1 MGMSVFNRPQAG
13 ACPVCG
19 APMYYRQAPILL
31 EHDFEQYDVWASVR
45 YCEDCGIEIMVPGEA
60 KIARHSAR
68 YAVEKD
74 VRAKEA
80 AARNAAQAKP
90 RKEHSFLPKE
100 TAVTAQAKNVP
111 AKPVAEEKKEQ
122 VVPKIAQQKDQ
133 ARDREE
139 KTSVTQAPAGN
150 AKPADAKP
158 QEFQKE
164 PAGRPEVVNK
174 QQSGQEDAR
183 DQKVRGDQKKQPEQ
197 TGRKDPVRQDPV
209 RQNQPKPNQP
219 KQSQPK
225 QNPGGIPQTLK
236 NRLPIGKTR
245 PGELPITR
253 GRFGM
258 SDLNLTSSAAQNI
271 SNLLD
276 MTETR
281 EMIQENGL
289 EAASSLT
296 AQNVDEYLLAE
307 ELSVAPQTDRRDRRK
322 NRGQDGHRPERA
334 DMPKAGGQPSA
345 DVRKDQGAKEQ
356 PPIKN
361 NVDGRPAG
369 KQPTNVQNPDG
380 KMEKGA
386 GEKRQDPERTKN
398 AQTQGQNRQPER
410 KFQNGPS
417 QGTGKDPRNAGP
429 QRPQPQETSREVVSQ
444 PAQAATPQKPA
455 ETRGQNDAAVRS
467 KTPDANQAPKQNR
480 QQEERSITAESKS
493 QVTEA
498 KKPAPEPA
506 QPETPVQKP
515 EPTKRADGKPGQEP
529 QSEAEKAA
537 VTGKVEP
544 EKKNDRTGAD
554 NPATAKEQE
563 QKKTAPDPS
572 VKKQD
577 AAMETRAEKPE
588 TAGEKEKAVKV
599 PEPEKGAESF
609 NVEGTNPEDKTA
621 KTDTKKTP
629 SQEKP
634 QESENVAEDGE
645 DAEESS
651 GQETGPKPD
660 PARFRKT
667 IARHLPAWVVSR
679 IPFLADAVNIPTDT
693 PISVEKDFVKRYQA
707 PHCQE
712 IVGDLLYDTDTS
724 EMFLR
729 KESSY
734 GFDRPCIRF
743 NYRSQNG
750 HFFCCSVRYDRHD
763 KNGHIELRPM
773 DTEMEVKPMLR
784 RYPELYKRFFD
795 SDLKNA

>member
-74 VRAKEA
+74 IRAKEA

-90 RKEHSFLPKE
+90 RKEHPFLPKE
-100 TAVTAQAKNVP
+100 AAVTTQAKSAQVKQ
-111 AKPVAEEKKEQ
+111 AVGEQKEQ
-122 VVPKIAQQKDQ
+122 AITEAVRQKDQ
-133 ARDREE
+133 SQDRE
-139 KTSVTQAPAGN
+139 KKASVTQAPAGN
-150 AKPADAKP
+150 AKPTDTKP
-158 QEFQKE
+158 QGSPKG
-164 PAGRPEVVNK
+164 PAGHPESVSRH
-174 QQSGQEDAR
+174 QDPQ
-183 DQKVRGDQKKQPEQ
+183 DQKNRGDQKKQPEQ
-197 TGRKDPVRQDPV
+197 AGRKDPARQS
-209 RQNQPKPNQP
+209 QPKPNQS
-219 KQSQPK
+219 KQNQPK
-225 QNPGGIPQTLK
+225 QNTGGIPQALK
-236 NRLPIGKTR
+236 DRLPIGKTR

-281 EMIQENGL
+281 EIIQENGL
-289 EAASSLT
+289 EAASGLT

-307 ELSVAPQTDRRDRRK
+307 ELSVAPQADRRDKRK
-322 NRGQDGHRPERA
+322 NRGQDGRRPERA
-334 DMPKAGGQPSA
+334 DTPKAGGQPSA
-345 DVRKDQGAKEQ
+345 DARKDQGAKVQ

-361 NVDGRPAG
+361 NADGKPAG
-369 KQPTNVQNPDG
+369 KQSANIQNLDV
-380 KMEKGA
+380 KIEKGA
-386 GEKRQDPERTKN
+386 REKRPDPEQTKN
-398 AQTQGQNRQPER
+398 ARAQEQNGQPEQ
-410 KFQNGPS
+410 KPQNGPS

-429 QRPQPQETSREVVSQ
+429 QKPRSQETNREADSR
-444 PAQAATPQKPA
+444 PAQTAPPQKPA
-455 ETRGQNDAAVRS
+455 DTRSQNDAAARNKV
-467 KTPDANQAPKQNR
+467 PDAIQTPKQNR
-480 QQEERSITAESKS
+480 QQEERSVAAEPKP
-493 QVTEA
+493 QVTEVE
-498 KKPAPEPA
+498 KPAP
-506 QPETPVQKP
+506 KP
-515 EPTKRADGKPGQEP
+515 EPAKKADGKPGQEP
-529 QSEAEKAA
+529 QDAAEKATVQEKA
-537 VTGKVEP
+537 ES
-544 EKKNDRTGAD
+544 EKKNDRTGTD
-554 NPATAKEQE
+554 DPATAKEQE

-572 VKKQD
+572 VKEQ
-577 AAMETRAEKPE
+577 AAATEARTEKPE
-588 TAGEKEKAVKV
+588 AAGEKEKAVKV
-599 PEPEKGAESF
+599 PESEKGAESF
-609 NVEGTNPEDKTA
+609 NVEGANPEDKTA
-621 KTDTKKTP
+621 KTDTKKTS

-634 QESENVAEDGE
+634 QEPENVAEDGE

-712 IVGDLLYDTDTS
+712 IVGDLLYDTDAS

-734 GFDRPCIRF
+734 GFDRPCIHF

-763 KNGHIELRPM
+763 KNGHVELRPM

>member
-74 VRAKEA
+74 IRAKEA

-139 KTSVTQAPAGN
+139 KTSVIQAQTGN

-158 QEFQKE
+158 QGSPKE
-164 PAGRPEVVNK
+164 PTGRSEVVDK
-174 QQSGQEDAR
+174 RQLRQGDTQ
-183 DQKVRGDQKKQPEQ
+183 DQKARGDQKKQPEQ
-197 TGRKDPVRQDPV
+197 AGRKDPA
-209 RQNQPKPNQP
+209 RQNQPKPNQS
-219 KQSQPK
+219 KQNQPK
-225 QNPGGIPQTLK
+225 QNPGGIPQALK
-236 NRLPIGKTR
+236 NRLPIGKTK

-322 NRGQDGHRPERA
+322 NRGQDGHRPERT

-345 DVRKDQGAKEQ
+345 DARKDQGAKEQ

-369 KQPTNVQNPDG
+369 KQPANVKNPDG

-398 AQTQGQNRQPER
+398 AQTQEQNGQPER

-429 QRPQPQETSREVVSQ
+429 QRPQPQETNREVTSQ
-444 PAQAATPQKPA
+444 PEQTASAQNPA
-455 ETRGQNDAAVRS
+455 DTRGQNDAAVRN
-467 KTPDANQAPKQNR
+467 KNPDANQ
-480 QQEERSITAESKS
+480 
-493 QVTEA
+493 
-498 KKPAPEPA
+498 
-506 QPETPVQKP
+506 TP
-515 EPTKRADGKPGQEP
+515 
-529 QSEAEKAA
+529 
-537 VTGKVEP
+537 
-544 EKKNDRTGAD
+544 
-554 NPATAKEQE
+554 
-563 QKKTAPDPS
+563 
-572 VKKQD
+572 
-577 AAMETRAEKPE
+577 
-588 TAGEKEKAVKV
+588 
-599 PEPEKGAESF
+599 
-609 NVEGTNPEDKTA
+609 
-621 KTDTKKTP
+621 
-629 SQEKP
+629 
-634 QESENVAEDGE
+634 
-645 DAEESS
+645 
-651 GQETGPKPD
+651 
-660 PARFRKT
+660 
-667 IARHLPAWVVSR
+667 
-679 IPFLADAVNIPTDT
+679 
-693 PISVEKDFVKRYQA
+693 
-707 PHCQE
+707 
-712 IVGDLLYDTDTS
+712 
-724 EMFLR
+724 
-729 KESSY
+729 
-734 GFDRPCIRF
+734 
-743 NYRSQNG
+743 
-750 HFFCCSVRYDRHD
+750 
-763 KNGHIELRPM
+763 
-773 DTEMEVKPMLR
+773 
-784 RYPELYKRFFD
+784 
-795 SDLKNA
+795 

>member
-74 VRAKEA
+74 IRAKEA
-80 AARNAAQAKP
+80 ATRNAAQAKP

-100 TAVTAQAKNVP
+100 AAVTAQAKSTQVKQ
-111 AKPVAEEKKEQ
+111 AVGEQKEQ
-122 VVPKIAQQKDQ
+122 AIPEAVRQKDQ
-133 ARDREE
+133 SQDRE
-139 KTSVTQAPAGN
+139 KKASVTQAPAGN
-150 AKPADAKP
+150 AKPTDAKP
-158 QEFQKE
+158 QGSPKE
-164 PAGRPEVVNK
+164 PAGHPEAVNRH
-174 QQSGQEDAR
+174 QPGQRDPQ
-183 DQKVRGDQKKQPEQ
+183 DQKNRGDQKKQPEQ
-197 TGRKDPVRQDPV
+197 AGRKDPA
-209 RQNQPKPNQP
+209 RQNQPKPNQS
-219 KQSQPK
+219 KQNLPK
-225 QNPGGIPQTLK
+225 QNTGGIPQALK
-236 NRLPIGKTR
+236 DRLPIGKTR

-281 EMIQENGL
+281 EVIQENGL

-307 ELSVAPQTDRRDRRK
+307 ELSVAPQTDRRDKRK
-322 NRGQDGHRPERA
+322 NRGQDGHRPERT
-334 DMPKAGGQPSA
+334 DMPKAGRQPSA

-369 KQPTNVQNPDG
+369 KQPANVKNPDG

-398 AQTQGQNRQPER
+398 AQTQEQNRQPER

-417 QGTGKDPRNAGP
+417 QGTGKDSRNADP
-429 QRPQPQETSREVVSQ
+429 QRPQPQETNRDAASQ
-444 PAQAATPQKPA
+444 PAQTASAQNPA
-455 ETRGQNDAAVRS
+455 DTRGQNDAAVRN
-467 KTPDANQAPKQNR
+467 KTPDANQTPKQKR
-480 QQEERSITAESKS
+480 QQEERSVTAEPKPQATETGKS
-493 QVTEA
+493 A
-498 KKPAPEPA
+498 PKPEPA
-506 QPETPVQKP
+506 QPETPAPKP
-515 EPTKRADGKPGQEP
+515 EPAKRADGKLGQEP
-529 QSEAEKAA
+529 QGETEKATA
-537 VTGKVEP
+537 TGKAEP
-544 EKKNDRTGAD
+544 EKKNDRTGAGD
-554 NPATAKEQE
+554 PATAKEQE
-563 QKKTAPDPS
+563 QQKTTPASSVKEQAAVKTA
-572 VKKQD
+572 Q
-577 AAMETRAEKPE
+577 AEKPE
-588 TAGEKEKAVKV
+588 AADGKETAGKV
-599 PEPEKGAESF
+599 PEPEKVAEPLKT
-609 NVEGTNPEDKTA
+609 EEANPEE
-621 KTDTKKTP
+621 KTDAKK
-629 SQEKP
+629 SSGQEKP
-634 QESENVAEDGE
+634 QEPENATEDKE
-645 DAEESS
+645 NAEEAS

-667 IARHLPAWVVSR
+667 IAKHLPAWVVSR

>member
-74 VRAKEA
+74 IRAKEA

-90 RKEHSFLPKE
+90 RKEHPFLPKE
-100 TAVTAQAKNVP
+100 AAVTAQAKSAQVKQAVGEQKEQAIP
-111 AKPVAEEKKEQ
+111 EAVRQKDPSQDREKK
-122 VVPKIAQQKDQ
+122 A
-133 ARDREE
+133 A
-139 KTSVTQAPAGN
+139 VTQAPAGN
-150 AKPADAKP
+150 AKPTDTKP
-158 QEFQKE
+158 QGFPKG
-164 PAGRPEVVNK
+164 PAGHPESVNRR
-174 QQSGQEDAR
+174 QDPQ
-183 DQKVRGDQKKQPEQ
+183 DQKNRGDQKKQPEQ
-197 TGRKDPVRQDPV
+197 AGRKDPA
-209 RQNQPKPNQP
+209 RQNQPRPNQSKQNQP
-219 KQSQPK
+219 KQ
-225 QNPGGIPQTLK
+225 NAGGIPQALK
-236 NRLPIGKTR
+236 DRLPIGKTR

-281 EMIQENGL
+281 EIIQENGL
-289 EAASSLT
+289 EAASGLT

-307 ELSVAPQTDRRDRRK
+307 ELSVAPQTDRRDKRK
-322 NRGQDGHRPERA
+322 NRGQDGRRPERA

-345 DVRKDQGAKEQ
+345 DTRKDQGAKAQ

-361 NVDGRPAG
+361 NADGKPTE
-369 KQPTNVQNPDG
+369 KQSANIQNPDV
-380 KMEKGA
+380 KMERGA
-386 GEKRQDPERTKN
+386 GEKRLDPERTKN
-398 AQTQGQNRQPER
+398 AQAQGQNRQLEQ
-410 KFQNGPS
+410 KSQNGPS
-417 QGTGKDPRNAGP
+417 QGTGKDPRNASP
-429 QRPQPQETSREVVSQ
+429 QRPQSQETNREAASR
-444 PAQAATPQKPA
+444 PAQTTLPQKPA
-455 ETRGQNDAAVRS
+455 DTRSQNDAAVRN
-467 KTPDANQAPKQNR
+467 KVPDATQTPKQNR
-480 QQEERSITAESKS
+480 QQEERSVAVEPKPR
-493 QVTEA
+493 VTEVE
-498 KKPAPEPA
+498 KPAPKPEPA
-506 QPETPVQKP
+506 QSATQAQKP
-515 EPTKRADGKPGQEP
+515 EPAKKADGKPGQEP
-529 QSEAEKAA
+529 QGAAEKATVPEKA
-537 VTGKVEP
+537 ES

-554 NPATAKEQE
+554 NHTTAKEQ
-563 QKKTAPDPS
+563 S
-572 VKKQD
+572 
-577 AAMETRAEKPE
+577 AATETRTENPE
-588 TAGEKEKAVKV
+588 SAGEKEKAVEV
-599 PEPEKGAESF
+599 PEPGKGAESL
-609 NVEGTNPEDKTA
+609 NAEETNPEDKTA
-621 KTDTKKTP
+621 KTDTKKTS

-634 QESENVAEDGE
+634 QEPENVAKDGE

-707 PHCQE
+707 PHRQE

-734 GFDRPCIRF
+734 GFDRPCIHF

-763 KNGHIELRPM
+763 KNGHVELRPM

>member
-74 VRAKEA
+74 IRAKEA
-80 AARNAAQAKP
+80 AARNAAQTKP
-90 RKEHSFLPKE
+90 RKEHPFLPKE
-100 TAVTAQAKNVP
+100 AAVTTQAKSAQVKQ
-111 AKPVAEEKKEQ
+111 AVGEQKEQ
-122 VVPKIAQQKDQ
+122 AIPEAVRQKDQ
-133 ARDREE
+133 SQDRE
-139 KTSVTQAPAGN
+139 KKASVTQAPAGN
-150 AKPADAKP
+150 VKPTDTKP
-158 QEFQKE
+158 QGSPKG
-164 PAGRPEVVNK
+164 PAGHPESVSRH
-174 QQSGQEDAR
+174 QDPQ
-183 DQKVRGDQKKQPEQ
+183 DQKNRGDQKKQPEQ
-197 TGRKDPVRQDPV
+197 AGRKDPA
-209 RQNQPKPNQP
+209 RQNQPKPNQS
-219 KQSQPK
+219 KQNQPK
-225 QNPGGIPQTLK
+225 QNTGGIPQALK
-236 NRLPIGKTR
+236 DRLPIGKTR

-281 EMIQENGL
+281 EIIQENGL
-289 EAASSLT
+289 EAASGLT

-307 ELSVAPQTDRRDRRK
+307 ELSVAPQADRRDKRK
-322 NRGQDGHRPERA
+322 NRGQDGRRPERA
-334 DMPKAGGQPSA
+334 DTPKAGGQPSA
-345 DVRKDQGAKEQ
+345 DARKDQSAKVQ

-361 NVDGRPAG
+361 NADGKPAG
-369 KQPTNVQNPDG
+369 KQSANIQNPDV
-380 KMEKGA
+380 KIEKGA
-386 GEKRQDPERTKN
+386 REKRPDPEQTKN
-398 AQTQGQNRQPER
+398 ARAQEQNGQPEQ
-410 KFQNGPS
+410 KPQNGPS
-417 QGTGKDPRNAGP
+417 QGIGKDPRNAGP
-429 QRPQPQETSREVVSQ
+429 QRPRSQETNREADSR
-444 PAQAATPQKPA
+444 PAQTAPPQKPA
-455 ETRGQNDAAVRS
+455 DTRSQNDAAARNKVQ
-467 KTPDANQAPKQNR
+467 DAIQTPKQNR
-480 QQEERSITAESKS
+480 QQEERSVAAEPKP
-493 QVTEA
+493 QVTEVE
-498 KKPAPEPA
+498 KPAP
-506 QPETPVQKP
+506 KP
-515 EPTKRADGKPGQEP
+515 EPAKKADGKPGQEP
-529 QSEAEKAA
+529 QDAAEKATVQEKA
-537 VTGKVEP
+537 ES
-544 EKKNDRTGAD
+544 EKKNDRTGTD
-554 NPATAKEQE
+554 DPATAKEQE

-572 VKKQD
+572 VKEQ
-577 AAMETRAEKPE
+577 AAATEARTEKPE
-588 TAGEKEKAVKV
+588 AAGEKEKAVKV

-621 KTDTKKTP
+621 KTDTKKTS

-634 QESENVAEDGE
+634 QEPENVAEDGE

-712 IVGDLLYDTDTS
+712 IVGDLLYDTDAS

-734 GFDRPCIRF
+734 GFDRPCIHF

-763 KNGHIELRPM
+763 KNGHVELRPM

>member
-74 VRAKEA
+74 IRAKEA

-100 TAVTAQAKNVP
+100 AAVTAQAKSTQVKQ
-111 AKPVAEEKKEQ
+111 AVGEQKEQ
-122 VVPKIAQQKDQ
+122 AIPEAVRQKDQ
-133 ARDREE
+133 SQDRE
-139 KTSVTQAPAGN
+139 KKASITQTPAGN
-150 AKPADAKP
+150 AKPTDTKP
-158 QEFQKE
+158 QGSPKG
-164 PAGRPEVVNK
+164 PAGHPESVNRR
-174 QQSGQEDAR
+174 QDPQ
-183 DQKVRGDQKKQPEQ
+183 DQKNRGDQKKQPEQ
-197 TGRKDPVRQDPV
+197 AGRKDPA
-209 RQNQPKPNQP
+209 RQNQPKPNQS
-219 KQSQPK
+219 KQNLPK
-225 QNPGGIPQTLK
+225 QNTGGIPQALK
-236 NRLPIGKTR
+236 DRLPIGKTR

-281 EMIQENGL
+281 EIIQENGL
-289 EAASSLT
+289 EAASGLT

-307 ELSVAPQTDRRDRRK
+307 ELSVAPQADRRDKRK
-322 NRGQDGHRPERA
+322 NRGQDGRRPERA

-345 DVRKDQGAKEQ
+345 DTRKDQGAKAQ
-356 PPIKN
+356 PPIRN
-361 NVDGRPAG
+361 NADGKPAE
-369 KQPTNVQNPDG
+369 KQPANIQNPDG
-380 KMEKGA
+380 KIEKGA
-386 GEKRQDPERTKN
+386 GEKRPDPERTKN
-398 AQTQGQNRQPER
+398 AQAQGQNGQSEQ
-410 KFQNGPS
+410 KFQSGPP

-429 QRPQPQETSREVVSQ
+429 QRPRPQETNREADSRPEQ
-444 PAQAATPQKPA
+444 TAPPQKPA
-455 ETRGQNDAAVRS
+455 DTRSQNDAAARN
-467 KTPDANQAPKQNR
+467 KAPDASQAPKQNR
-480 QQEERSITAESKS
+480 QQEERSVAAEPKP
-493 QVTEA
+493 QVTEV
-498 KKPAPEPA
+498 KKPAP
-506 QPETPVQKP
+506 KP
-515 EPTKRADGKPGQEP
+515 EPAKKADGKPGQEP
-529 QSEAEKAA
+529 QGAAEKATA
-537 VTGKVEP
+537 QEKAES
-544 EKKNDRTGAD
+544 EKKNDKTGAD

-572 VKKQD
+572 VKEQ
-577 AAMETRAEKPE
+577 AIATETRAEKPE
-588 TAGEKEKAVKV
+588 AADGKEKAVEV
-599 PEPEKGAESF
+599 PEPEKGAESL
-609 NVEGTNPEDKTA
+609 NAEGTNQEDKTA
-621 KTDTKKTP
+621 KTDTKKTA

-634 QESENVAEDGE
+634 QEPENAAEDGE
-645 DAEESS
+645 DAEKSF

-712 IVGDLLYDTDTS
+712 IVGDLLYDTDAS

-734 GFDRPCIRF
+734 GFDRPCIHF

-763 KNGHIELRPM
+763 KNGHVELRPM

>member
-31 EHDFEQYDVWASVR
+31 EHDFEQYDVWANVR

-74 VRAKEA
+74 IRAKEA

-90 RKEHSFLPKE
+90 RKEHPFLPKE
-100 TAVTAQAKNVP
+100 AAVTVQAKSAQVKQAVGEQKEQAIP
-111 AKPVAEEKKEQ
+111 EAVRQKDPSQDREKK
-122 VVPKIAQQKDQ
+122 A
-133 ARDREE
+133 
-139 KTSVTQAPAGN
+139 SVTQAPAGN
-150 AKPADAKP
+150 AKPTDTKP
-158 QEFQKE
+158 QGSPKG
-164 PAGRPEVVNK
+164 PAGHPESVNRR
-174 QQSGQEDAR
+174 QDPQN
-183 DQKVRGDQKKQPEQ
+183 QKNRGDQKKQPEQ
-197 TGRKDPVRQDPV
+197 AGRKDPA
-209 RQNQPKPNQP
+209 RQNQPKPNQS
-219 KQSQPK
+219 KQNQPK
-225 QNPGGIPQTLK
+225 QNTGGIPQALK
-236 NRLPIGKTR
+236 DRLPIGKTR
-245 PGELPITR
+245 PGELPITK

-281 EMIQENGL
+281 EIIQENGL

-307 ELSVAPQTDRRDRRK
+307 ELSVAPQTDRRDKRK
-322 NRGQDGHRPERA
+322 NRGQDGRRPERA
-334 DMPKAGGQPSA
+334 DIPKAGGQPSA
-345 DVRKDQGAKEQ
+345 DARKDQGAKSQ

-361 NVDGRPAG
+361 NADGKPAG
-369 KQPTNVQNPDG
+369 KQSANIQNPDV
-380 KMEKGA
+380 KIEKGV
-386 GEKRQDPERTKN
+386 GEKRPDPERAKN
-398 AQTQGQNRQPER
+398 AQAQGQNRQPEQ
-410 KFQNGPS
+410 KSQNGLS

-429 QRPQPQETSREVVSQ
+429 QRPQPQETNREAGSRPVQ
-444 PAQAATPQKPA
+444 TTPPQKPA
-455 ETRGQNDAAVRS
+455 DTRSQNDAAARN
-467 KTPDANQAPKQNR
+467 KAPDASQTPKQNG
-480 QQEERSITAESKS
+480 QLTERSATAEP
-493 QVTEA
+493 
-498 KKPAPEPA
+498 KPQATGVERPALKPEPVQSA
-506 QPETPVQKP
+506 TSAQKP
-515 EPTKRADGKPGQEP
+515 EPAKKADGKPGQEP
-529 QSEAEKAA
+529 QDAAEKATA
-537 VTGKVEP
+537 QEKAES

-554 NPATAKEQE
+554 NPTTAKEQE

-572 VKKQD
+572 VKEQ
-577 AAMETRAEKPE
+577 ATAMETRAEKPE
-588 TAGEKEKAVKV
+588 AADGKEKAVEV
-599 PEPEKGAESF
+599 PELGKGAESL
-609 NVEGTNPEDKTA
+609 NAEGTNPEDKTA
-621 KTDTKKTP
+621 KTDTKKTS

-634 QESENVAEDGE
+634 QEPENVAENGE
-645 DAEESS
+645 DAEELS

-734 GFDRPCIRF
+734 GFDRPCIHF

-763 KNGHIELRPM
+763 KNGHVELRPM

>member
-100 TAVTAQAKNVP
+100 AAVTAQAKNVP
-111 AKPVAEEKKEQ
+111 VKQAAEEKKEQ
-122 VVPKIAQQKDQ
+122 AIPEIAQQKDQ
-133 ARDREE
+133 AKDRE
-139 KTSVTQAPAGN
+139 KKDSVIQAPAGN
-150 AKPADAKP
+150 AKPADVKP
-158 QEFQKE
+158 QGSTKE
-164 PAGRPEVVNK
+164 PAGHPEVANRH
-174 QQSGQEDAR
+174 QLGQGDTQ
-183 DQKVRGDQKKQPEQ
+183 DQKARGDQKKQPEQ
-197 TGRKDPVRQDPV
+197 TGRKDPARQDPV
-209 RQNQPKPNQP
+209 RQNQPKPNQS
-219 KQSQPK
+219 KQNQSK
-225 QNPGGIPQTLK
+225 QNPGGIPQALK

-307 ELSVAPQTDRRDRRK
+307 ELSVAPQTDRRDKRK
-322 NRGQDGHRPERA
+322 NRGQDGHRPERT

-369 KQPTNVQNPDG
+369 KQPANVKNPDG

-398 AQTQGQNRQPER
+398 AQTQEQNRQPER

-429 QRPQPQETSREVVSQ
+429 QRPQPQETNREAASQ
-444 PAQAATPQKPA
+444 PAQTAPA
-455 ETRGQNDAAVRS
+455 QNPADTRGQNDAAVRN
-467 KTPDANQAPKQNR
+467 KTPDANQTPKQNR
-480 QQEERSITAESKS
+480 QQEERSVTAEPKPQATETGKS
-493 QVTEA
+493 A
-498 KKPAPEPA
+498 PKPEPA
-506 QPETPVQKP
+506 QPETPAPKP
-515 EPTKRADGKPGQEP
+515 EPAKRADGKLGQEP
-529 QSEAEKAA
+529 QGETEKATA
-537 VTGKVEP
+537 TGKAEP
-544 EKKNDRTGAD
+544 EKKNDRTGAGD
-554 NPATAKEQE
+554 PATAKEQE
-563 QKKTAPDPS
+563 QQKTTPTSSVKEQAAVKTA
-572 VKKQD
+572 Q
-577 AAMETRAEKPE
+577 AEKPE
-588 TAGEKEKAVKV
+588 AADGKETAGKV
-599 PEPEKGAESF
+599 PEPEKVAEPLKT
-609 NVEGTNPEDKTA
+609 EEANPEE
-621 KTDTKKTP
+621 KTDAKK
-629 SQEKP
+629 SSGQEKP
-634 QESENVAEDGE
+634 QEPENATEDKE
-645 DAEESS
+645 NAEEAS

-667 IARHLPAWVVSR
+667 IAKHLPAWVVSR

>member
-74 VRAKEA
+74 IRAKEA

-90 RKEHSFLPKE
+90 RKEHPFLPKE
-100 TAVTAQAKNVP
+100 AAVTTQAKSAQVKQAVGEQKEQAIQEAARQKDP
-111 AKPVAEEKKEQ
+111 SQDREKK
-122 VVPKIAQQKDQ
+122 A
-133 ARDREE
+133 
-139 KTSVTQAPAGN
+139 SVTKAPAGN
-150 AKPADAKP
+150 AKPTDTKP
-158 QEFQKE
+158 QGSPKG
-164 PAGRPEVVNK
+164 PAGHPESVSRH
-174 QQSGQEDAR
+174 QDPQ
-183 DQKVRGDQKKQPEQ
+183 DQKNRGDQKKQPEQ
-197 TGRKDPVRQDPV
+197 AGRKDPARQS
-209 RQNQPKPNQP
+209 QPKPNQS
-219 KQSQPK
+219 KQNQPK
-225 QNPGGIPQTLK
+225 QNTGGIPQALK
-236 NRLPIGKTR
+236 DRLPIGKTR

-281 EMIQENGL
+281 EIIQENGL
-289 EAASSLT
+289 EAASGLT

-307 ELSVAPQTDRRDRRK
+307 ELSVAPQADRRDKRK
-322 NRGQDGHRPERA
+322 NRGQDGRRPERA
-334 DMPKAGGQPSA
+334 DTPIAGGQPSA
-345 DVRKDQGAKEQ
+345 DARKDQGAKVQ

-361 NVDGRPAG
+361 NADGKPAG
-369 KQPTNVQNPDG
+369 KQSANIQNPDG
-380 KMEKGA
+380 KIEKGA
-386 GEKRQDPERTKN
+386 REKRPDPEQTKN
-398 AQTQGQNRQPER
+398 ARAQEQNGQPEQ
-410 KFQNGPS
+410 KPQNGPS
-417 QGTGKDPRNAGP
+417 Q
-429 QRPQPQETSREVVSQ
+429 ETNREADSR
-444 PAQAATPQKPA
+444 PAQTAPPQKPA
-455 ETRGQNDAAVRS
+455 DTRSQNDTAARNKV
-467 KTPDANQAPKQNR
+467 PDAIQTSKQNR
-480 QQEERSITAESKS
+480 QQEERSVAAEPKP

-498 KKPAPEPA
+498 EKPASKLEPTTQA
-506 QPETPVQKP
+506 QKP
-515 EPTKRADGKPGQEP
+515 EPAKRADKNPGGEP
-529 QSEAEKAA
+529 QGEAEKATA
-537 VTGKVEP
+537 LKKAEP
-544 EKKNDRTGAD
+544 EKKNDWTGAYD
-554 NPATAKEQE
+554 SATAKEQE
-563 QKKTAPDPS
+563 QKKTAPAPS
-572 VKKQD
+572 VKEQ
-577 AAMETRAEKPE
+577 AATRAAQTEEPE
-588 TAGEKEKAVKV
+588 AADEKEKAGKV
-599 PEPEKGAESF
+599 PEPEKAAEPLKT
-609 NVEGTNPEDKTA
+609 EEENPEE
-621 KTDTKKTP
+621 KTDAKK
-629 SQEKP
+629 SSGQGKP
-634 QESENVAEDGE
+634 QELENATGNKENV
-645 DAEESS
+645 EEASR
-651 GQETGPKPD
+651 QESGPKPES
-660 PARFRKT
+660 ARLRRT
-667 IARHLPAWVVSR
+667 IAKHLPAWVVSR
-679 IPFLADAVNIPTDT
+679 IPFLADAVNIPADT

-750 HFFCCSVRYDRHD
+750 HFFCCSVRYDRHN
-763 KNGHIELRPM
+763 KNGHVELRPM

>member
-100 TAVTAQAKNVP
+100 AAATAQAKNVP
-111 AKPVAEEKKEQ
+111 VKQAAEEKKEQ
-122 VVPKIAQQKDQ
+122 AIPEITQRKDQ
-133 ARDREE
+133 AKDRE
-139 KTSVTQAPAGN
+139 KKASVIQAPAGN

-174 QQSGQEDAR
+174 RQSGQEDAR

-197 TGRKDPVRQDPV
+197 TGRKDPARQDPV

-322 NRGQDGHRPERA
+322 NRGQDGHRPERT

-369 KQPTNVQNPDG
+369 KQPANVQNPDG

-417 QGTGKDPRNAGP
+417 QGTEKDPRNAGP
-429 QRPQPQETSREVVSQ
+429 QRPQSQETNREAASQ
-444 PAQAATPQKPA
+444 PAQTAPA
-455 ETRGQNDAAVRS
+455 QNPADTRGQNNAAVRN
-467 KTPDANQAPKQNR
+467 KTPDANQTPKQNR
-480 QQEERSITAESKS
+480 QQEERSVTAESKP

-498 KKPAPEPA
+498 KKPAPKPEPA
-506 QPETPVQKP
+506 QPETPAQKP
-515 EPTKRADGKPGQEP
+515 ETAKRADGKPGQEP
-529 QSEAEKAA
+529 QGETEKAT
-537 VTGKVEP
+537 VTGKAEP
-544 EKKNDRTGAD
+544 EKKNDRTGTD
-554 NPATAKEQE
+554 DPATAKAQE
-563 QKKTAPDPS
+563 QQETAPAPS
-572 VKKQD
+572 VKEQ
-577 AAMETRAEKPE
+577 AAVKAAQAEKPE
-588 TAGEKEKAVKV
+588 AADEKETAGKV
-599 PEPEKGAESF
+599 PEPEKAAEPLKT
-609 NVEGTNPEDKTA
+609 EEANPEE
-621 KTDTKKTP
+621 KTDAKK
-629 SQEKP
+629 SSGQEKP
-634 QESENVAEDGE
+634 QGPENATEDKE
-645 DAEESS
+645 NAEEAS
-651 GQETGPKPD
+651 GQEAGPKPD

-667 IARHLPAWVVSR
+667 IAKHLPAWVVSR

-712 IVGDLLYDTDTS
+712 IVGDLLYDTDAS

-734 GFDRPCIRF
+734 GFDRPCIHF

-763 KNGHIELRPM
+763 KNGHVELRPM

>member
-74 VRAKEA
+74 IRAKEA

-90 RKEHSFLPKE
+90 RKEHPFLPKE
-100 TAVTAQAKNVP
+100 AAVTTQAKSAQVKQ
-111 AKPVAEEKKEQ
+111 AVGEQKEQ
-122 VVPKIAQQKDQ
+122 AIQEAARQKDPSQ
-133 ARDREE
+133 DREK
-139 KTSVTQAPAGN
+139 KTSVTQAPAEN
-150 AKPADAKP
+150 AKPTDTKP
-158 QEFQKE
+158 QESPKGS
-164 PAGRPEVVNK
+164 AGHPESVSRH
-174 QQSGQEDAR
+174 QDPQ
-183 DQKVRGDQKKQPEQ
+183 DQKNRGDQKKQPEQ
-197 TGRKDPVRQDPV
+197 AGRKDPARQS
-209 RQNQPKPNQP
+209 QPKPNQS
-219 KQSQPK
+219 KQNQPK
-225 QNPGGIPQTLK
+225 QNTGGIPQALK
-236 NRLPIGKTR
+236 DRLPIGKTR

-281 EMIQENGL
+281 EIIQENGL
-289 EAASSLT
+289 EAASGLT

-307 ELSVAPQTDRRDRRK
+307 ELSVAPQADRRDKRK
-322 NRGQDGHRPERA
+322 NRGQDGRRPERA
-334 DMPKAGGQPSA
+334 DTPKAGGQPSA
-345 DVRKDQGAKEQ
+345 DARKDQGAKVQ

-361 NVDGRPAG
+361 NADG
-369 KQPTNVQNPDG
+369 KQSANIQNLDV
-380 KMEKGA
+380 KMEKGT
-386 GEKRQDPERTKN
+386 GEKRPDPERTKN
-398 AQTQGQNRQPER
+398 AQAQGQNRQPEQ

-429 QRPQPQETSREVVSQ
+429 QRPRSQETNREADSR
-444 PAQAATPQKPA
+444 PAQTAPPQKPA
-455 ETRGQNDAAVRS
+455 DTRSQNDAAARNKV
-467 KTPDANQAPKQNR
+467 PDAIQTPKQNR
-480 QQEERSITAESKS
+480 QQEERSVAAAPKP
-493 QVTEA
+493 QVTEVE
-498 KKPAPEPA
+498 KPAPKPEPA
-506 QPETPVQKP
+506 QPETQAQKP
-515 EPTKRADGKPGQEP
+515 EPAKKADGKPGQES
-529 QSEAEKAA
+529 QDAAEKATVQEKA
-537 VTGKVEP
+537 ES
-544 EKKNDRTGAD
+544 EKKNDRTGTD
-554 NPATAKEQE
+554 DPATAKEQE

-572 VKKQD
+572 VKEQ
-577 AAMETRAEKPE
+577 AAATEARTEKPE
-588 TAGEKEKAVKV
+588 AAGEKEKAVKV
-599 PEPEKGAESF
+599 PESEKGAESF
-609 NVEGTNPEDKTA
+609 NVEGANPEDKTA
-621 KTDTKKTP
+621 KTDTKKTS

-634 QESENVAEDGE
+634 QEPENVAEDGE

-712 IVGDLLYDTDTS
+712 IVGDLLYDTDAS

-734 GFDRPCIRF
+734 GFDRPCIHF

-763 KNGHIELRPM
+763 KNGHVELRPM

>member
-31 EHDFEQYDVWASVR
+31 EHDIEQYDVWASVR

-74 VRAKEA
+74 IRAKEA

-139 KTSVTQAPAGN
+139 KTSVIQAQTGN

-158 QEFQKE
+158 QGSPKE
-164 PAGRPEVVNK
+164 PTGRSEVVDK
-174 QQSGQEDAR
+174 RQLRQGDTQ
-183 DQKVRGDQKKQPEQ
+183 DQKARGDQKKQPEQ

-225 QNPGGIPQTLK
+225 QNPGGIPQALK

-281 EMIQENGL
+281 EAIQENGL
-289 EAASSLT
+289 EAANNLT

-307 ELSVAPQTDRRDRRK
+307 ELSVAPQTDRRDKRK
-322 NRGQDGHRPERA
+322 NRGQDGHRPERT

-345 DVRKDQGAKEQ
+345 DARKDQGAKEQ

-369 KQPTNVQNPDG
+369 KQPANVKNPDG

-398 AQTQGQNRQPER
+398 AQTQEQNRQPEQ
-410 KFQNGPS
+410 KPQNGPS

-429 QRPQPQETSREVVSQ
+429 QKPRSQETNREADSR
-444 PAQAATPQKPA
+444 PAQTAPPQKPA
-455 ETRGQNDAAVRS
+455 DTRSQNDAAARNKV
-467 KTPDANQAPKQNR
+467 PDAIQTPKQNR
-480 QQEERSITAESKS
+480 QQEERSVAAEPKP
-493 QVTEA
+493 QVTEVE
-498 KKPAPEPA
+498 KPAP
-506 QPETPVQKP
+506 KP
-515 EPTKRADGKPGQEP
+515 EPAKKADGKPGQEP
-529 QSEAEKAA
+529 QDAAEKATVQEKA
-537 VTGKVEP
+537 ES
-544 EKKNDRTGAD
+544 EKKNDRTGTND
-554 NPATAKEQE
+554 PATAKEQE

-572 VKKQD
+572 VKEQ
-577 AAMETRAEKPE
+577 AAATEARTEKPE
-588 TAGEKEKAVKV
+588 AAGEKEKAVKV
-599 PEPEKGAESF
+599 PESEKGAESF

-621 KTDTKKTP
+621 KTDTKKTS

-634 QESENVAEDGE
+634 QEPENVAEDGE

-712 IVGDLLYDTDTS
+712 IVGDLLYDTDAS

-734 GFDRPCIRF
+734 GFDRPCIHF

-750 HFFCCSVRYDRHD
+750 HFFCCSVRYDRHN
-763 KNGHIELRPM
+763 KNGHVELRPM

>member
-74 VRAKEA
+74 IRAKEA

-90 RKEHSFLPKE
+90 RKEHPFLPKE
-100 TAVTAQAKNVP
+100 AAVTAQAKSAQVKQAVGEQKEQAIP
-111 AKPVAEEKKEQ
+111 EAVRQKDPSQDREKK
-122 VVPKIAQQKDQ
+122 A
-133 ARDREE
+133 
-139 KTSVTQAPAGN
+139 SVTQAPAGN
-150 AKPADAKP
+150 AKPTDTKP
-158 QEFQKE
+158 QGFPKG
-164 PAGRPEVVNK
+164 PAGHPESVNRR
-174 QQSGQEDAR
+174 QDPQ
-183 DQKVRGDQKKQPEQ
+183 DQKNRGDQKKQPEQ
-197 TGRKDPVRQDPV
+197 AGRKDPA
-209 RQNQPKPNQP
+209 RQNQPRPNQSKQNQP
-219 KQSQPK
+219 KQ
-225 QNPGGIPQTLK
+225 NAGGIPQALK
-236 NRLPIGKTR
+236 DRLPIGKTR

-281 EMIQENGL
+281 EIIQENGL
-289 EAASSLT
+289 EAASGLT

-307 ELSVAPQTDRRDRRK
+307 ELSVAPQTDRRDKRK
-322 NRGQDGHRPERA
+322 NRGQDGRRPERA

-345 DVRKDQGAKEQ
+345 DTRKDQGAKAQ

-361 NVDGRPAG
+361 NADGKPTE
-369 KQPTNVQNPDG
+369 KQSANIQNPDV
-380 KMEKGA
+380 KMERGA
-386 GEKRQDPERTKN
+386 GEKRLDPERTKN
-398 AQTQGQNRQPER
+398 AQAQGQNRQLEQ
-410 KFQNGPS
+410 KSQNGPS
-417 QGTGKDPRNAGP
+417 QGTGKDPRNASP
-429 QRPQPQETSREVVSQ
+429 QRPQSQETNREAASR
-444 PAQAATPQKPA
+444 PAQTAKTQKPA
-455 ETRGQNDAAVRS
+455 DTRSQNDAAVRN
-467 KTPDANQAPKQNR
+467 KVPDATQTPKQNR
-480 QQEERSITAESKS
+480 QQEERSVAVEPKPR
-493 QVTEA
+493 VTEVE
-498 KKPAPEPA
+498 KPAPKPEPA
-506 QPETPVQKP
+506 QSATQAQKP
-515 EPTKRADGKPGQEP
+515 EPAKKADGKPGQEP
-529 QSEAEKAA
+529 QGAAEKATVPEKA
-537 VTGKVEP
+537 ES

-554 NPATAKEQE
+554 NHTTAKEQ
-563 QKKTAPDPS
+563 S
-572 VKKQD
+572 
-577 AAMETRAEKPE
+577 AATETRTENPE
-588 TAGEKEKAVKV
+588 SAGEKEKAVEV
-599 PEPEKGAESF
+599 PEPGKGAESL
-609 NVEGTNPEDKTA
+609 NAEETNPEDKTA
-621 KTDTKKTP
+621 KTDTKKTS

-634 QESENVAEDGE
+634 QEPENVAENGE
-645 DAEESS
+645 DAEELS

-734 GFDRPCIRF
+734 GFDRPCIHF

-763 KNGHIELRPM
+763 KNGHVELRPM